1 MMASRF
7 VANGGKNTLAELAD
21 QTVLDGAEG
30 RGWGGG
36 VRARLPELTLE
47 QSHLLMHSW

>member
-21 QTVLDGAEG
+21 QTVSVGAEG
-30 RGWGGG
+30 RGGGRGGG
-36 VRARLPELTLE
+36 GGGWFELVYL
-47 QSHLLMHSW
+47 S